1 MPKGKGLLVTVL
13 ITVLLVLLGA
23 DAVAIWP
30 EALPWVLGVFAV
42 PGVYLFSKYL
52 YRWLTAQEDV
62 NLRTMQE
69 LIHARKRTHRGS
81 GGVKQETREYVP

>member
-13 ITVLLVLLGA
+13 ITVLLILLGA

-30 EALPWVLGVFAV
+30 EALPWILGVFAI

-69 LIHARKRTHRGS
+69 LIHSRKRALKRS
-81 GGVKQETREYVP
+81 GGVKHDTREFVP